1 MKKYLYS
8 GLIFLICSPVLAQQS
23 KKHAEVMKPIET
35 VFKAM
40 EIGDSALLG
49 SAFYKKVALSTIV
62 LDGSL
67 ELKNLLFENDLSGF
81 KKAVAAVKKEP
92 YREPIYEIE
101 IQREGIFAQVWAK
114 YSFYIGPNFHHCG
127 IDAFQLVSTEA
138 GWKIFS
144 LTDTRQ
150 VNGCVIPDW
159 VRRKYEGA
167 KP

>member
-67 ELKNLLFENDLSGF
+67 ELK
-81 KKAVAAVKKEP
+81 
-92 YREPIYEIE
+92 
-101 IQREGIFAQVWAK
+101 
-114 YSFYIGPNFHHCG
+114 
-127 IDAFQLVSTEA
+127 
-138 GWKIFS
+138 IFS
-144 LTDTRQ
+144 LKMTLVALRRLWRQ
-150 VNGCVIPDW
+150 
-159 VRRKYEGA
+159 
-167 KP
+167 